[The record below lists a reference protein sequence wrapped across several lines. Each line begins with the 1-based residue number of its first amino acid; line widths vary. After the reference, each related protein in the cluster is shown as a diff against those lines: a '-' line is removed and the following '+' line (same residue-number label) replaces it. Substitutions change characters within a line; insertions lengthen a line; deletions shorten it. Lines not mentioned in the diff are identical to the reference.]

1 MAIKIPII
9 SDFNSRGV
17 RDAES
22 AFGKLGGVAKKSALA
37 LGGAAIAGA
46 AIATKLAL
54 AGEEAAT
61 ANARIEQIATS
72 MGIFGA
78 GTENSGT
85 SVKQLTD
92 RLTKLAEATAMSTG
106 VDQNQIKLT
115 QAKLLTF
122 KELATTADEVGGAF
136 DRATAAAVDMSAA
149 GFGDAASNAVQ
160 LGKALNDPVKGITAL
175 SRSGITFTAQ
185 QKKLIESLVATG
197 RAGEAQNMILE
208 AIEMQVGGTAEATA
222 NASDKMKVAFSI
234 LQERIGTKLLPVF
247 NKLSKFVIDK
257 LIPGIEKFVAVFEKD
272 GLKGVMKSVTK
283 FIPTIIA
290 KLKVLGGAFV
300 AWIVEA
306 YPPALR
312 AVLDMFYKLGQWLQN
327 TGLPALANLL
337 GKGAKAF
344 WAWIQEAAPPALK
357 RLGELFGDLANWLLD
372 EGLPM
377 MVDKLIKLGNALVD
391 WIKPQ
396 IAPALKALGDL
407 LLTILNWVVTEAV
420 PKLGAQ
426 AVKLVG
432 ALTGW
437 VAKLLPEV
445 VFGLGRFV
453 VDLIGKL
460 PGLFVDLVKTMASLG
475 TDLGGKLISSL
486 VEALK
491 GLGSKGLDVGKSFA
505 NGIIRFI
512 NNNVIKK
519 INDLLDFTISLPF
532 GASFRVNPPDIKG
545 IPELAEGG
553 IVTSPTLA
561 MIGEGR
567 GPEAVIPLSK
577 MGQFG
582 MGGGG
587 GITVNVNGGDP
598 NSIVRALQQ
607 YVRQSGPV
615 PVNTR
620 AM

>member
-17 RDAES
+17 KDAES

-72 MGIFGA
+72 MGIFGE

-272 GLKGVMKSVTK
+272 GNSFVWVVNDNVVKSKKIETNSLISEGNLGIIHGIQKGDQVVM
-283 FIPTIIA
+283 
-290 KLKVLGGAFV
+290 GG
-300 AWIVEA
+300 
-306 YPPALR
+306 L
-312 AVLDMFYKLGQWLQN
+312 
-327 TGLPALANLL
+327 NLL
-337 GKGAKAF
+337 T
-344 WAWIQEAAPPALK
+344 E
-357 RLGELFGDLANWLLD
+357 GE
-372 EGLPM
+372 
-377 MVDKLIKLGNALVD
+377 
-391 WIKPQ
+391 
-396 IAPALKALGDL
+396 
-407 LLTILNWVVTEAV
+407 TIRI
-420 PKLGAQ
+420 
-426 AVKLVG
+426 VK
-432 ALTGW
+432 
-437 VAKLLPEV
+437 
-445 VFGLGRFV
+445 
-453 VDLIGKL
+453 
-460 PGLFVDLVKTMASLG
+460 
-475 TDLGGKLISSL
+475 
-486 VEALK
+486 
-491 GLGSKGLDVGKSFA
+491 
-505 NGIIRFI
+505 
-512 NNNVIKK
+512 
-519 INDLLDFTISLPF
+519 
-532 GASFRVNPPDIKG
+532 
-545 IPELAEGG
+545 
-553 IVTSPTLA
+553 
-561 MIGEGR
+561 
-567 GPEAVIPLSK
+567 
-577 MGQFG
+577 
-582 MGGGG
+582 
-587 GITVNVNGGDP
+587 
-598 NSIVRALQQ
+598 
-607 YVRQSGPV
+607 RQSKTNVG
-615 PVNTR
+615 NLL
-620 AM
+620 